1 MTYHLTPDERVE
13 ALDGVLAAARRDH
26 LANCPHCQ
34 QELAE
39 LQEVAHT
46 LAHAGTDDVP
56 EPSPLFW
63 AQMERRV
70 AVAVDAAAE
79 ARPMAWWY
87 GSTRAWGALA
97 AAAVLVL
104 AVGAQTWWANRAI
117 TDDAAYVEAEVAADT
132 FADSVQWDFVVNV
145 LGTLEADDVRA
156 VLGPSSRGA
165 VDAAFESLTAA
176 ERDAFARLLQAE
188 LLEGSN

>member
-1 MTYHLTPDERVE
+1 MTYHLTPDERVD

-26 LANCPHCQ
+26 LTACPRCQ

-39 LQEVAHT
+39 LQDVAHT
-46 LAHAGTDDVP
+46 LMHAGTDDVP
-56 EPSPLFW
+56 EPSPMFW

-70 AVAVDAAAE
+70 AVAVDAVEE
-79 ARPMAWWY
+79 ARPMAWWQ

-104 AVGAQTWWANRAI
+104 AVGAQTWLANRAI
-117 TDDAAYVEAEVAADT
+117 TNDTVSVDADVTADT
-132 FADSVQWDFVVNV
+132 FVDSLQWDFVVNV
-145 LGTLEADDVRA
+145 LGTLEPDDVQA

-188 LLEGSN
+188 LAEGSN

>member
-1 MTYHLTPDERVE
+1 MRWTAYSPTRDATISQPART
-13 ALDGVLAAARRDH
+13 ARRH
-26 LANCPHCQ
+26 WRQ
-34 QELAE
+34 
-39 LQEVAHT
+39 LQEVAR
-46 LAHAGTDDVP
+46 LLPPDAGDVP

-70 AVAVDAAAE
+70 AGAVDAADVTG
-79 ARPMAWWY
+79 RRTAWWQ
-87 GSTRAWGALA
+87 GSARAWGALA

-104 AVGAQTWWANRAI
+104 AVGLPTWWANRAVN
-117 TDDAAYVEAEVAADT
+117 DDAVPVETEVTADT
-132 FADSVQWDFVVNV
+132 VVDSMQWEFVVNV

-165 VDAAFESLTAA
+165 VEAAFESLTAD

-188 LLEGSN
+188 LMEGSN